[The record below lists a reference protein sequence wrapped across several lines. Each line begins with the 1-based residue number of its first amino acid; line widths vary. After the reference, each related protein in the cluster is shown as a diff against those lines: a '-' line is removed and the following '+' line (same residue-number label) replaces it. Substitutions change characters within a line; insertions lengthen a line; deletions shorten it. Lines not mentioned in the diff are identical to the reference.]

1 MTEESNTDREN
12 QQIVTSGAPSKFLY
26 TIFTVSA
33 ILGISGWLF
42 ILGIYIYWLVEP
54 EPLPSIK
61 EPIPVLNEDNQVAI
75 GHTLFMEFEVIKLQ
89 DITPISA
96 SRFLECES
104 GNLVTLTSAAI
115 TLPVGVYTLVSDDIT
130 IPAKVSADDK
140 CIFVIEVT
148 YQINPLKQ
156 TTNRFQ
162 SEPFLVL
169 PDPRK

>member
-1 MTEESNTDREN
+1 MTEESNTDKEN
-12 QQIVTSGAPSKFLY
+12 QRIETSGAPSKLLY

-33 ILGISGWLF
+33 VLGISGWLF
-42 ILGIYIYWLVEP
+42 LLSIYVFWMVEP
-54 EPLPSIK
+54 VPLPTIK
-61 EPIPVLNEDNQVAI
+61 EPIPVLNENNQVAV
-75 GHTLFMEFEVIKLQ
+75 GHTLFMEFDVIKLQ
-89 DITPISA
+89 EVTPISA

-115 TLPVGVYTLVSDDIT
+115 TLPVGQYTLVSDDIT
-130 IPAKVSADDK
+130 IPVKVSPDDK

-162 SEPFLVL
+162 SEPFLIL